1 MAHLRDFEDYF
12 RRADLDKDGRISGQ
26 EAVAF
31 FQGANLPQ
39 VTLAKIWQFADQGQ
53 SGYLTKLQFYNALKL
68 VTVAQTGRDLT
79 SDIVRAA
86 LAGPAAAQIPAPR
99 IVTPVPSTPSYGAPS
114 VASQAPGYASQ
125 YPSAAAAPQSRW
137 SSQPSASPVNAAQ
150 VTSQAVPRPGSAS
163 GVRPGFAQDTW
174 PSIKSSGSAATHLS
188 TPQAQTSAAAPAQT
202 FQVSAN
208 PSLPSQV
215 PVRKDAFGGFGYEAG
230 KLSNGGDA
238 SKIASNTGGKPSLS
252 DAFGGD
258 PFAASNKTLSVSTQ
272 KPSSATSTS
281 QGFADFGDGG
291 FRANPVA
298 TAALVPTDVASRSV
312 GRDSLPVPT
321 APIPRPVMAAPPA
334 SGGQGFPTQ
343 PAPVVG
349 MGIPWPRMTESDA
362 QRYTRVFAEVD
373 TDRDGKITG
382 EQARDLFLSWGLPRE
397 VLKQVWDLSDQDG
410 DSMLS
415 LREFC
420 TALYLMERFREG
432 RPLPPVLPTG
442 FHYDDRQPE
451 AWSNVAASR
460 IEQARATISQHSAG
474 YNVPSWQ
481 QNPGILQSTGLG
493 SASVSRPGLPTGL
506 DRRMPVQGA
515 GVEAG
520 QPNVYKSKAPVLELH
535 LVNQLSRD
543 EQETLKTKH
552 KAAEEADKKTFEL
565 DKEIMDYREKAEF
578 YRIKL
583 QEIILF
589 KSRCDNKLSE
599 ITERAAADKREME
612 ALAKKYDERFKAAG
626 EVNSRLQAEEAVFR
640 DIQERKLE
648 LYNAIAKMEQG
659 GDANGLLQIKA
670 DRISMDLDELKKAL
684 NERARRLGLRVKE
697 TAPTEQQFGWQTGLQ
712 ENAAEWD
719 EDWDKFDDEGF
730 VAVQDFMENS
740 TGAPPPVS
748 TPVLSLGWESN
759 SPFEGGVDSVSSPRS
774 DRKDGDQSEDSPP
787 RAAAS
792 ELASPP
798 AESETSGR
806 SGLDSPTTSSSLAA
820 GRISFDK
827 SGSAN
832 KASQRY
838 ANVAESNDFGGDV
851 FNNPTSFSSTTNSFE
866 QGPPSF
872 NSVSDTFGDGAASWS
887 AAFSH
892 DEEVDSGMRA
902 SWGFQS
908 YPSSTQASLDVTGN
922 RTSRFGRT
930 STTSQG
936 FADSLDYGSSGVA
949 SPGRVTDGLSS
960 PAQSHRSNGNFN
972 FRDSEDLDAFGS
984 PSASKDFDRSPRFFG
999 GSNTMRGSSV
1009 FDSPR
1014 AKFGAGNE
1022 ARFTRFDSFSP
1033 QNNPASFSS
1042 PQNNPASFSSP
1053 QNNPAFP
1060 GSAYGEDRHENNHLH
1075 AGNDRTFNRF
1085 DSFGSVKSDAG
1096 RGRSGVFTSFD
1107 EGDDLFAG
1115 TGPFNAGNQE
1125 KKPSDLGWSNF

>member
-68 VTVAQTGRDLT
+68 VTVAQTGRELT
-79 SDIVRAA
+79 PEIVRAA

-99 IVTPVPSTPSYGAPS
+99 IVTPGPPTPSYGAPS
-114 VASQAPGYASQ
+114 VASQGPGYASQ
-125 YPSAAAAPQSRW
+125 YPSATAAPQSRW

-150 VTSQAVPRPGSAS
+150 VAPQAVPRPGSAS

-188 TPQAQTSAAAPAQT
+188 TPQAQTSAAASVQT

-208 PSLPSQV
+208 SSLPSQV
-215 PVRKDAFGGFGYEAG
+215 QVKKDAFGGFGHEAG

-238 SKIASNTGGKPSLS
+238 SKIASNSGGKPSLS

-258 PFAASNKTLSVSTQ
+258 PFAASNKTPTVTTQ

-291 FRANPVA
+291 FKANPVA
-298 TAALVPTDVASRSV
+298 TAALVPADVASRSV
-312 GRDSLPVPT
+312 GRESLPVPT

-334 SGGQGFPTQ
+334 SGGQGFAAQ
-343 PAPVVG
+343 PPPVVG

-442 FHYDDRQPE
+442 FHYDDRQPD

-460 IEQARATISQHSAG
+460 TEQARATISHHSAG
-474 YNVPSWQ
+474 YNVPTWQ

-493 SASVSRPGLPTGL
+493 SASVSRPGIPTGL
-506 DRRMPVQGA
+506 DRRMPLQGA
-515 GVEAG
+515 GLDAA
-520 QPNVYKSKAPVLELH
+520 QPTVYKSKAPVLEMH

-552 KAAEEADKKTFEL
+552 KAAEEADKKAFEL
-565 DKEIMDYREKAEF
+565 DKEIMDYREKAEY
-578 YRIKL
+578 YRTKL

-640 DIQERKLE
+640 DIQERKVE

-659 GDANGLLQIKA
+659 GDANGLLQSKA
-670 DRISMDLDELKKAL
+670 DRISLDLDELKKAL
-684 NERARRLGLRVKE
+684 NERARRLGLLVKE
-697 TAPTEQQFGWQTGLQ
+697 TAPTEQQFGWQPGLQ

-730 VAVQDFMENS
+730 VAVQDYMDNS
-740 TGAPPPVS
+740 SGAPPAAS
-748 TPVLSLGWESN
+748 APVLSLGWESN
-759 SPFEGGVDSVSSPRS
+759 SPFEDGVDSVSSPRS
-774 DRKDGDQSEDSPP
+774 DRKAGDQSEDSPP
-787 RAAAS
+787 GAAAS
-792 ELASPP
+792 ELASPR

-806 SGLDSPTTSSSLAA
+806 SGVDSPTTSSSLAV
-820 GRISFDK
+820 GRISFDQ

-892 DEEVDSGMRA
+892 EEEVDSGTRA

-930 STTSQG
+930 STTSHG
-936 FADSLDYGSSGVA
+936 FADSLDYSSGVA
-949 SPGRVTDGLSS
+949 SPGRVPDGLSS

-999 GSNTMRGSSV
+999 SSNTMRGSSV

-1014 AKFGAGNE
+1014 AKSGAGNE
-1022 ARFTRFDSFSP
+1022 ARFTRFD
-1033 QNNPASFSS
+1033 SFSS

-1115 TGPFNAGNQE
+1115 TGPFNGGNQD